1 MRLLIKSFFES
12 QFAYCPL
19 IWMLY
24 SRSRNNKVN
33 KLHER
38 ALRILYKDDISTF
51 EQLLVKNESVT
62 MHDRNMQR
70 LAIEMYK
77 VEYNIVPCPLAEF
90 VTKRDV
96 HYAMREESDFERK
109 RYNNVFCVNET
120 LRILG
125 PKIWKQV
132 PNNLKLVES
141 LTIFKTGI
149 KKWSIKSYPCRLC
162 KNYIPNLG
170 ILYFFSDV
178 L

>member
-1 MRLLIKSFFES
+1 MTNILNFGKMRLLIKSFFES

-24 SRSRNNKVN
+24 SQSQNNKVN
-33 KLHER
+33 K
-38 ALRILYKDDISTF
+38 LRILYKDDISTF
-51 EQLLVKNESVT
+51 QQLLNKGGSVT

-77 VEYNIVPCPLAEF
+77 VKYNIVPCPLAEF

-96 HYAMREESDFERK
+96 HYALREESDFERK
-109 RYNNVFCVNET
+109 RHNNVLCGSET

-132 PNNLKLVES
+132 TNNLKLFES
-141 LTIFKTGI
+141 LTIFKTHI
-149 KKWSIKSYPCRLC
+149 KK
-162 KNYIPNLG
+162 
-170 ILYFFSDV
+170 
-178 L
+178 